1 MKVVYQ
7 QYLDKILPMII
18 YGKQVVQFVLEKH
31 PEIIEEIFFSKEIE
45 KKLFSKFLKLG
56 KKIHKLDNQK
66 AQALAKGGN
75 HQGYF
80 LKISIFEYTSFKNM
94 KDMNFV
100 VVLDGLTDVGNI
112 GAILRSAYSLGI
124 DGVIASGV
132 KTLKESGLVRTSS
145 GAMLDIPFCKMENTL
160 DVANELKQAGFAL
173 IGATMDGIDLKKY
186 GKIEASDKVALII
199 GNEGEGISNKVIKKL
214 DLKVSIGMS
223 NNFDSLNASV
233 AAAILMYT
241 LKR

>member
-1 MKVVYQ
+1 
-7 QYLDKILPMII
+7 MII
-18 YGKQVVQFVLEKH
+18 YGKQVVWFVLENH
-31 PEIIEEIFFSKEIE
+31 PELIEEVFFSKEIE

-80 LKISIFEYTSFKNM
+80 LKISIFEYTSFQNM
-94 KDMNFV
+94 KKLNFI

-132 KTLKESGLVRTSS
+132 KTLKESGIVRTSS
-145 GAMLDIPFCKMENTL
+145 GAMLDIAFCKESNTL
-160 DVANELKQAGFAL
+160 DIVNELKQAGFTL
-173 IGATMDGIDLKKY
+173 IGATTDGIDLKKY
-186 GKIEASDKVALII
+186 GNIEQSDKVALVI

-214 DLKVSIGMS
+214 DLKVSIAMA
-223 NNFDSLNASV
+223 NNFDSLNVSV
-233 AAAILMYT
+233 ATAILIYT

>member
-1 MKVVYQ
+1 
-7 QYLDKILPMII
+7 MII
-18 YGKQVVQFVLEKH
+18 YGKQVVLYVLDKH
-31 PEIIEEIFFSKEIE
+31 PELIEEVFFAKEIDS
-45 KKLFSKFLKLG
+45 KMFSKFLKLG

-80 LKISIFEYTSFKNM
+80 LKISIFEYTSFKDM

-100 VVLDGLTDVGNI
+100 VVLDGMTDVGNI

-145 GAMLDIPFCKMENTL
+145 GAMLDIPFCKTENTL
-160 DVANELKQAGFAL
+160 DVVNELKQTGFAL
-173 IGATMDGIDLKKY
+173 IGATMDGIDKSVVP
-186 GKIEASDKVALII
+186 IVF
-199 GNEGEGISNKVIKKL
+199 IKFVCKTF
-214 DLKVSIGMS
+214 SS
-223 NNFDSLNASV
+223 S
-233 AAAILMYT
+233 
-241 LKR
+241 